1 MRPSELPGSGPT
13 RPALVGL
20 FLLGLLAS
28 FPAAAAAALE
38 EDSLVCARVKDSY
51 AASAYT
57 ASFWP
62 RSEAYGAMAW
72 CDMKVKAVE
81 HCVPVET
88 VLHDTTAPYE
98 GYRGPAVR
106 AEYTCYKIR
115 CRNGEG
121 SSYMGNSVEMQDTF
135 GDRVGIAPQVRR
147 VCLPNP

>member
-1 MRPSELPGSGPT
+1 MRPSDLPTS
-13 RPALVGL
+13 RPSTPFRIGL
-20 FLLGLLAS
+20 LLFGLLACL
-28 FPAAAAAALE
+28 PAGALAALE
-38 EDSLVCARVKDSY
+38 EDSLVCAKVKDSY

-81 HCVPVET
+81 HCVPVEA
-88 VLHDTTAPYE
+88 VLHDTSAPYE
-98 GYRGPAVR
+98 GYRGPALR

-135 GDRVGIAPQVRR
+135 GDRVGNAPQVRR